1 MKITYIT
8 HACLLIE
15 IQGIK
20 ILTDP
25 WLKGPSWGGSLWHYP
40 THNYTIKKIPKPD
53 YIFFSHGHDDHFHEE
68 TIKAFPKSWL
78 STKIL
83 VANFKEKWWAE
94 AVNSKFSNVKYLDH
108 NETYSLNDNTKLQL
122 FINDR
127 GEPDCSIR
135 IFNKKNNI
143 FFQTDNLMSFKE
155 AKRIGNIQKIDMAFV
170 IPFLT
175 GVFPGFYKWDT
186 ETLISLGKQK
196 LNQSLDYC
204 YKMITNLKP
213 KYVVPYA
220 CDLGYLGEKFHIN
233 LIHTHNKKDLKEKLI
248 KKKSK
253 IKTILMGSEDYL
265 KINGSIKFS
274 ISRKDENEFE
284 KLIRFANE
292 IGPLQKKYLEEERK
306 IKNPNLNN
314 LVSIFKKNLDRN
326 IKFADNFN
334 FRTLISINEEDKNK
348 KILIDFKKKKINQV
362 ITNYNKYN
370 PNLIVNI
377 ESSKVRNLLLK
388 KYPMNF
394 LTFHNGGYTC
404 ERSTMKLT
412 KNEQKYWNW
421 INNLDFFI

>member
-25 WLKGPSWGGSLWHYP
+25 WLKGPCWGGSLWHYP

-94 AVNSKFSNVKYLDH
+94 VVNSKFSNVKYLDH

-155 AKRIGNIQKIDMAFV
+155 AKRIGKIQKIDMAFV

-204 YKMITNLKP
+204 FKMITNLKP

-253 IKTILMGSEDYL
+253 IKTIIMGSEDYL

-274 ISRKDENEFE
+274 ISRKGENEFE

-334 FRTLISINEEDKNK
+334 FKTLISINEEGKNK

-412 KNEQKYWNW
+412 KNEQKYWHW

>member
-25 WLKGPSWGGSLWHYP
+25 WLKGPCWGGSLWHYP

-94 AVNSKFSNVKYLDH
+94 AVNSKFSNVRYLDH

-292 IGPLQKKYLEEERK
+292 IGPLQKKNLEEERK

-334 FRTLISINEEDKNK
+334 FKTLISINEEGKNK

>member
-25 WLKGPSWGGSLWHYP
+25 WLKGPCWGGSLWHYP

-94 AVNSKFSNVKYLDH
+94 VVNSKFSNVKYLDH

-155 AKRIGNIQKIDMAFV
+155 AKRIGKIQKIDMAFV

-204 YKMITNLKP
+204 FKMITNLKP

-233 LIHTHNKKDLKEKLI
+233 LINTHNKKDLKEKLI

-253 IKTILMGSEDYL
+253 IKTIIMGSEDYL

-274 ISRKDENEFE
+274 ISRKNENEFE

-334 FRTLISINEEDKNK
+334 FKTLISINEEGKNK

-412 KNEQKYWNW
+412 KNEQKYWHW

>member
-25 WLKGPSWGGSLWHYP
+25 WLKGPCWGGSLWHYP

-68 TIKAFPKSWL
+68 TIKTFPKSWL

-155 AKRIGNIQKIDMAFV
+155 AKRIGKIQKIDMAFV

-204 YKMITNLKP
+204 FKMITNLKP

-253 IKTILMGSEDYL
+253 IKTIIMGSEDYL

-274 ISRKDENEFE
+274 ISRKNENEFE

-326 IKFADNFN
+326 IKFADSFN
-334 FRTLISINEEDKNK
+334 FKTLISINEEDKNK

-370 PNLIVNI
+370 PNLILNI

>member
-155 AKRIGNIQKIDMAFV
+155 AKRIGKIQKIDMAFV

-204 YKMITNLKP
+204 FKMITNLKP

-253 IKTILMGSEDYL
+253 IKTIIMGSEDYL

-326 IKFADNFN
+326 IKFADSFN
-334 FRTLISINEEDKNK
+334 FKTLISINEEDKNK

-370 PNLIVNI
+370 PNLILNI

>member
-108 NETYSLNDNTKLQL
+108 NETYSLNDNAKLQL

-155 AKRIGNIQKIDMAFV
+155 AKRIGKIQKIDMAFV

-204 YKMITNLKP
+204 YKMIKNLKP

-253 IKTILMGSEDYL
+253 IKTIIMGSEDYL

-274 ISRKDENEFE
+274 ISHKNENEFE

-306 IKNPNLNN
+306 IKNPNLND
-314 LVSIFKKNLDRN
+314 LVGIFRKNLDRN

-334 FRTLISINEEDKNK
+334 FKTLISINEEGKNK

-362 ITNYNKYN
+362 IKNYNKYN

>member
-15 IQGIK
+15 IKGIK

-25 WLKGPSWGGSLWHYP
+25 WLKGPCWGGSLWHYP

-53 YIFFSHGHDDHFHEE
+53 YIFFSHGHDDHFHED
-68 TIKAFPKSWL
+68 TIKTFPKSWL

-108 NETYSLNDNTKLQL
+108 NETYSLNHNTKLQL

-155 AKRIGNIQKIDMAFV
+155 AKRIGKIQKIDMAFV

-204 YKMITNLKP
+204 FKMITNLKP

-253 IKTILMGSEDYL
+253 IKTIIMGSEDYL

-274 ISRKDENEFE
+274 ISHKDENEFE

-306 IKNPNLNN
+306 IKNPNLNS

-334 FRTLISINEEDKNK
+334 FKTLISINEEDKNK

-377 ESSKVRNLLLK
+377 ESSKVRNLLSK

>member
-15 IQGIK
+15 IKGIK

-25 WLKGPSWGGSLWHYP
+25 WLKGPCWGGSLWHYP

-68 TIKAFPKSWL
+68 TIKTFPKSWL

-292 IGPLQKKYLEEERK
+292 IGPLQKKNLEEERK

>member
-25 WLKGPSWGGSLWHYP
+25 WLKGPCWGGSLWHYP

-68 TIKAFPKSWL
+68 TIKTFPKSWL

>member
-25 WLKGPSWGGSLWHYP
+25 WLKGPCWGGSLWHYP

-155 AKRIGNIQKIDMAFV
+155 AKRIGKIQKIDMAFV

-253 IKTILMGSEDYL
+253 IKTIIMGSEDYL

-274 ISRKDENEFE
+274 ISRKGENEFE

-292 IGPLQKKYLEEERK
+292 MGPLQKKYLEEERK

-334 FRTLISINEEDKNK
+334 FKTLISINEEGKNK

-412 KNEQKYWNW
+412 KNEQKYWHW